1 MRKYTKFVGLDLHQH
16 STTVA
21 IAEPGRRQPRLF
33 GQIAS
38 TPLAL
43 AELAARLDDGQ
54 TELQFCYEAGPCG
67 YGAYRQ
73 LKALGYECLVAAP
86 SLIPRR
92 PGERIKTD
100 RRDARRLAEQHR
112 SGELTSVWVPAAEQ
126 EAMRDLVRCREDLK
140 HMSRQLKQRLH
151 GFLLRHGR
159 VYTGR
164 SKGTQAYG
172 RWLEQQRFESP
183 VQQIVF
189 QEYVDGVAQMQARL
203 AGLETELAKAR
214 QAWSLAPVVDGYVA
228 LRGVAALTG
237 MTVAAE
243 LGDVTRFDS
252 PRQLMA
258 YVGLVPSEHSSGSA
272 RRQGGI
278 TKAGNAHLRR
288 VLGEAAWCY
297 RFPARK
303 TAALQRQAEHT
314 TPAVQALAW
323 KAQKRLCGR
332 YRHLTNRG
340 LPKGKVCTAI
350 ARELL
355 GFIWAIAWEL
365 KPAVAAPTAQRA

>member
-1 MRKYTKFVGLDLHQH
+1 MRKYTKYVALDQHQH

-21 IAEPGRRQPRLF
+21 IAEAGRQKPRLY
-33 GQIAS
+33 GDIAS
-38 TPLAL
+38 TPAKL
-43 AELAARLDDGQ
+43 AELAQRLDDGQ
-54 TELQFCYEAGPCG
+54 TELHFCYEAGPCG

-73 LKALGYECLVAAP
+73 LRGLGYECTVVAP

-100 RRDARRLAEQHR
+100 RRDAVKLAEQHR
-112 SGELTSVWVPAAEQ
+112 AGELTAVWVPGPEQ

-140 HMSRQLKQRLH
+140 QMHRQARQRLS

-159 VYTGR
+159 VYGGG
-164 SKGTQAYG
+164 SKGTQAHA
-172 RWLEQQRFESP
+172 RWLEQQRFDSR

-189 QEYVDGVAQMQARL
+189 QEYVETVAKLAEQLTAVEKEMAR
-203 AGLETELAKAR
+203 AR
-214 QAWSLAPVVDGYVA
+214 GEWSLAPLVDGYVA

-243 LGDVTRFDS
+243 LGDITRFTS

-258 YVGLVPSEHSSGSA
+258 YVGLVPGEHSSGQS
-272 RRQGGI
+272 RRRGGI
-278 TKAGNAHLRR
+278 TKTGNAHVRR
-288 VLGEAAWCY
+288 VLAEAAWCY

-314 TPAVQALAW
+314 TPAVQELAW
-323 KAQKRLCGR
+323 KAQKRLCRR
-332 YRHLTNRG
+332 YQYLSNRG
-340 LPKGKVCTAI
+340 LPHNKVCTAI

-355 GFIWAIAWEL
+355 GFLWAIAWEL
-365 KPAVAAPTAQRA
+365 KPTLTAPAA

>member
-1 MRKYTKFVGLDLHQH
+1 MSKYTKIVALDQHQD
-16 STTVA
+16 SITVA
-21 IAEPGRRQPRLF
+21 IAEPGPQAPRLY

-38 TPLAL
+38 TPAALSQLAR
-43 AELAARLDDGQ
+43 RLDDGQ
-54 TELQFCYEAGPCG
+54 SHLRFCYEAGPCG

-73 LKALGYECLVAAP
+73 LTAMGHDCTVVAP

-100 RRDARRLAEQHR
+100 RRDALRLAQQHR
-112 SGELTSVWVPAAEQ
+112 SGELTPVWVPGVEQ
-126 EAMRDLVRCREDLK
+126 EAVRDLVRCREDLQQTT
-140 HMSRQLKQRLH
+140 RQLRQRLQ

-159 VYTGR
+159 VYPGT

-172 RWLEQQRFESP
+172 RWLETQRFESP
-183 VQQIVF
+183 HQQVVF
-189 QEYVDGVAQMQARL
+189 QEYIDAVRQMQGRVAALEAEMAR
-203 AGLETELAKAR
+203 AR
-214 QAWSLAPVVDGYVA
+214 QEWSLGPLVEGLVA
-228 LRGVAALTG
+228 LRGVATITA

-243 LGDVTRFDS
+243 LGDLTRFDS

-258 YVGLVPSEHSSGSA
+258 YVGLVPSEHSSGGT

-278 TKAGNAHLRR
+278 TKAGNAHVRR
-288 VLGEAAWCY
+288 VLAEGAWCY
-297 RFPARK
+297 RFAARK
-303 TAALQRQAEHT
+303 TPALQRQAEHT
-314 TPAVQALAW
+314 TAAVQAIAW
-323 KAQKRLCGR
+323 KAQQRLCGR

-340 LPKGKVCTAI
+340 MPKGKVCTAI

-365 KPAVAAPTAQRA
+365 KPAPVRLSSRRG